1 LQAWLASFSCLAHA
15 QEKDQ
20 VKGTLAEPADAPEVR
35 EQIASV
41 EKLLPQLV
49 DRGAGLYFLSTSKQ
63 HLGET
68 LEALRLL
75 KQCLALREGFDPDG
89 SPSLQGLKGLKEFD
103 DMAAGVHRDFPA
115 IGQARLAFVTE
126 QRDLVPEGLAYDA
139 RQDVYYLSS
148 IHRRKIVKIS
158 PEGRVSDFVPAG
170 RDKLLPVL
178 GIRPDPVDGT
188 VWANSWSE
196 DAGRSELLRFDPT
209 GKLLER
215 YAPDD
220 TAKHGFND
228 LVLWKNQEVI
238 LTDSVSNQVYRFDR
252 RAHTF
257 GRLTVHRS
265 LSAPNGVALTG
276 DDRVLYVADD
286 FGVVR
291 VDLESGVSGDVLPG
305 PHNTLAGIDGL
316 YWRKGSLI
324 AVQNGIG
331 SPRIAAFR
339 LSKDGSRVTQTTV
352 LENRTSFTS
361 APTTGAIHGN
371 DFYFIANSQGDNL
384 NGEKILDVTKLAP
397 VRIAVVRLP

>member
-1 LQAWLASFSCLAHA
+1 
-15 QEKDQ
+15 
-20 VKGTLAEPADAPEVR
+20 
-35 EQIASV
+35 
-41 EKLLPQLV
+41 
-49 DRGAGLYFLSTSKQ
+49 
-63 HLGET
+63 
-68 LEALRLL
+68 
-75 KQCLALREGFDPDG
+75 
-89 SPSLQGLKGLKEFD
+89 
-103 DMAAGVHRDFPA
+103 
-115 IGQARLAFVTE
+115 
-126 QRDLVPEGLAYDA
+126 
-139 RQDVYYLSS
+139 
-148 IHRRKIVKIS
+148 
-158 PEGRVSDFVPAG
+158 
-170 RDKLLPVL
+170 VL
-178 GIRPDPVDGT
+178 GIRPDPEDGT